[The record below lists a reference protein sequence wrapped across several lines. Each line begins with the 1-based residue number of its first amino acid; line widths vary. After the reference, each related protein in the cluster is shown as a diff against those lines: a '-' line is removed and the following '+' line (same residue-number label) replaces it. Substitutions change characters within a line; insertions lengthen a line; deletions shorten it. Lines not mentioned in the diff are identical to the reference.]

1 MTQSRKIT
9 WIAVGIFAL
18 GLWYLSKNKRPSV
31 DQSTLNND
39 LKLAKGSKGAEV
51 FELQKLLLEKHNA
64 YLGETGENHDG
75 VDGDF
80 GNFTEQA
87 LKNFKGV
94 TEITLN
100 QFNKM

>member
-9 WIAVGIFAL
+9 WVAVGIFAL
-18 GLWYLSKNKRPSV
+18 GLWYLSKNKRP
-31 DQSTLNND
+31 QIEESTLDLD

-51 FELQKLLLEKHNA
+51 MELQRLLLEEHNSF
-64 YLGETGENHDG
+64 LGETGENHDG

-80 GNFTEQA
+80 GSLTEQA

-94 TEITLN
+94 TSISLN
-100 QFNKM
+100 QFKSM